1 MRLKYTLV
9 LILVNILSIF
19 KIKTKYI
26 SPTLTFFWQ
35 NKQFWKNKY
44 LTTKLS
50 ENYLLVEINNNIF
63 MALGTATLANLI
75 AISKNL
81 KIIYLVTKPDHASG
95 YMNRIRESFTNI
107 EYWRMD
113 QYLSENKEFIDE
125 KSQTLYSSLNSVNEI
140 KKLKYNNVLIGD
152 IVYDEALRNGE
163 WLSTIKSIDDR
174 VYRSIHESISYIESI
189 SYLEKVKNITSA
201 CFSHGTSYGGIVL
214 RYFAIKEKINY
225 MGIIGSGPI
234 RKFSSFTNRNPWTAE
249 PPISFI
255 KNLLDDSKSRAKLL
269 SDANKFIDNKF
280 SGNLN
285 HFDAKRAF
293 SKENKFYFSKAE
305 FCTEFELN
313 NGKKNIFI
321 MLHAFNDYPNHFD
334 CVFNDYFD
342 WFIAT
347 LGIAERNDKVNW
359 IFKEHPSAKFYPT
372 NDLNLK
378 SYFENVPD
386 NIILLD
392 SDKKINSKSLLNICD
407 GVITVSGTAS
417 LEFSGF
423 GIPSIICSDNY
434 FSSYGIC
441 YEAKNKDDYKNVL
454 SNIESIDSL
463 DKDKQEDAKIINYII
478 FGILSGN
485 NKNSYGIFTC
495 ISDHEAR
502 LRNNVRECFEFL
514 CQIFGYE

>member
-1 MRLKYTLV
+1 
-9 LILVNILSIF
+9 
-19 KIKTKYI
+19 
-26 SPTLTFFWQ
+26 
-35 NKQFWKNKY
+35 
-44 LTTKLS
+44 
-50 ENYLLVEINNNIF
+50 

-81 KIIYLVTKPDHASG
+81 KIIYLVTKPEHSLG
-95 YMNRIRESFTNI
+95 YMNRIRESFTNV

-113 QYLSENKEFIDE
+113 KYLSENKESINK
-125 KSQTLYSSLNSVNEI
+125 KSRILYSSLSSVDDI

-152 IVYDEALRNGE
+152 IVYDEALRNGK
-163 WLSTIKSIDDR
+163 WLSTIKSIDER
-174 VYRSIHESISYIESI
+174 VYKSIHQSISYIESI
-189 SYLEKVKNITSA
+189 SHLEKEKNIKSA

-234 RKFSSFTNRNPWTAE
+234 RKFSTFTNRNPWTAE
-249 PPISFI
+249 PPVSFI
-255 KNLLDDSKSRAKLL
+255 KELLADTKSRTKLL
-269 SDANKFIDNKF
+269 SDANRFIENKF

-293 SKENKFYFSKAE
+293 SKENKFYFSKAD
-305 FCTEFELN
+305 FCAEFELN

-342 WFIAT
+342 WFTAT
-347 LGIAERNDKVNW
+347 LSIAKANDKVNW

-372 NDLNLK
+372 EDLNLK
-378 SYFENVPD
+378 SYFENIPS

-392 SDKKINSKSLLNICD
+392 SEKKINSKSLLNICD
-407 GVITVSGTAS
+407 AVITVSGTAS

-441 YEAKNKDDYKNVL
+441 YEAKNKDDYKDLL
-454 SNIESIDSL
+454 SNIESIESL
-463 DKDKQEDAKIINYII
+463 GMDKQEDAKIINYII

-485 NKNSYGIFTC
+485 NKNSYGFLPV
-495 ISDHEAR
+495 SDHEVR
-502 LRNNVRECFEFL
+502 LKNNVRSVLSFYVNYLDTNDCETLICRLMDFIKNDNELIFL
-514 CQIFGYE
+514 KEKIV

>member
-189 SYLEKVKNITSA
+189 SYLEKVKKYNI
-201 CFSHGTSYGGIVL
+201 
-214 RYFAIKEKINY
+214 
-225 MGIIGSGPI
+225 
-234 RKFSSFTNRNPWTAE
+234 
-249 PPISFI
+249 
-255 KNLLDDSKSRAKLL
+255 
-269 SDANKFIDNKF
+269 
-280 SGNLN
+280 
-285 HFDAKRAF
+285 
-293 SKENKFYFSKAE
+293 
-305 FCTEFELN
+305 
-313 NGKKNIFI
+313 
-321 MLHAFNDYPNHFD
+321 
-334 CVFNDYFD
+334 
-342 WFIAT
+342 
-347 LGIAERNDKVNW
+347 
-359 IFKEHPSAKFYPT
+359 
-372 NDLNLK
+372 
-378 SYFENVPD
+378 
-386 NIILLD
+386 
-392 SDKKINSKSLLNICD
+392 SLL
-407 GVITVSGTAS
+407 
-417 LEFSGF
+417 FSW
-423 GIPSIICSDNY
+423 
-434 FSSYGIC
+434 
-441 YEAKNKDDYKNVL
+441 YKLRWNC
-454 SNIESIDSL
+454 IE
-463 DKDKQEDAKIINYII
+463 
-478 FGILSGN
+478 ILCN
-485 NKNSYGIFTC
+485 
-495 ISDHEAR
+495 
-502 LRNNVRECFEFL
+502 
-514 CQIFGYE
+514 